1 VTRSSAQGWFVPAGA
16 LDGTRRG
23 GTVRHATSPP
33 GRLAPDAVGW
43 YPCSMD
49 ILEDAAIDAGL
60 RHLQGWR
67 RDGDAIVRQLRF
79 DSFRAAIDFIVRVA
93 DAADAADHHPELTNV
108 YWNVGV
114 RLTTHDAGGVTQ
126 RDLDL
131 ARAIDAAA
139 GVGI

>member
-1 VTRSSAQGWFVPAGA
+1 METLDDLTIDRALQD
-16 LDGTRRG
+16 LDG
-23 GTVRHATSPP
+23 
-33 GRLAPDAVGW
+33 W
-43 YPCSMD
+43 
-49 ILEDAAIDAGL
+49 
-60 RHLQGWR
+60 Q

-79 DSFRAAIDFIVRVA
+79 DSFRDAIDFIVRVA

-131 ARAIDAAA
+131 ASAIDAVVATDD
-139 GVGI
+139 